1 MNPTDTDSSFSAER
15 YYFSQLAQGRF
26 TVPKCRACAQLHFF
40 PRLVCPHCG
49 SDDLQW
55 AEPSGE
61 GEVYS
66 TTIVRQKTGDYTVC
80 LINLAEGPRLMSR
93 VVDVSPES
101 VHIGMRVKARI
112 DTVDEQPLLVFT
124 PHEGGQDA

>member
-15 YYFSQLAQGRF
+15 HYFSQLAQGRF
-26 TVPKCRACAQLHFF
+26 AIPQCGACARLHFF
-40 PRLVCPHCG
+40 PRVVCPHCG

-55 AEPSGE
+55 VEPGGQ

-66 TTIVRQKTGDYTVC
+66 TTIVRQKAGDYTVC

-93 VVDVSPES
+93 VVDVPPED
-101 VHIGMRVKARI
+101 VHIGMQVKARI
-112 DTVDEQPLLVFT
+112 DTIDDQPLLVFT
-124 PHEGGQDA
+124 PYQEGQA